1 MVGGDN
7 TCGAQTQQGSCNMWC
22 QVLMDIY
29 RPVWKEEAYKV
40 IIISGDGGC
49 QNVEVANVFGGPISD
64 H

>member
-1 MVGGDN
+1 
-7 TCGAQTQQGSCNMWC
+7 
-22 QVLMDIY
+22 MDIY